1 MIRDEGPSD
10 GEWRMADGEWRMDDL
25 IRFLYAI
32 LGDAFA
38 FLKLIS
44 INVLFA
50 CSASFAVKLSFSFAS
65 LALPRS
71 SALPVI
77 GVYLR
82 SSAAEPKVRR
92 QKSKGRNKPC

>member
-1 MIRDEGPSD
+1 
-10 GEWRMADGEWRMDDL
+10 MANGEWRMDDL

-50 CSASFAVKLSFSFAS
+50 SSASFAVKLSFSFAS
-65 LALPRS
+65 LALPPRFS
-71 SALPVI
+71 FTCDRRLSAFI
-77 GVYLR
+77 CGGTQ
-82 SSAAEPKVRR
+82 SQKAEVKR
-92 QKSKGRNKPC
+92 QK